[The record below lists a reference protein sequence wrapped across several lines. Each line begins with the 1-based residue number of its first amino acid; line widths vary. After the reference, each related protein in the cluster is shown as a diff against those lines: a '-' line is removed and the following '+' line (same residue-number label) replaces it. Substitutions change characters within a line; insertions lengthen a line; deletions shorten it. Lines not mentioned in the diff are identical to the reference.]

1 MTALPTACAT
11 GRDSPVISASS
22 ANVSPATNVPSAGN
36 ASPGNTRITSP
47 TFKRRAATRTN
58 APSSPKRST
67 VSGRRCMSASREPA
81 VRARR
86 RCSSQRPV
94 SRKNTNIVRES
105 KYTACP
111 HQPCASKV
119 AALLTAKVTAMP
131 KATGKSM
138 LMLRRLRSRSALS
151 KNGPH
156 ENSTTGRLSTHDA
169 QRSSFS
175 ISGVMS
181 PGCAK

>member
-1 MTALPTACAT
+1 MTALPFARAM

-22 ANVSPATNVPSAGN
+22 ANVSPVNTVPSAGN
-36 ASPGNTRITSP
+36 ASPGKTRITSP
-47 TFKRRAATRTN
+47 TASRRTAIRVN
-58 APSSPKRST
+58 WPSALKRST
-67 VSGRRCMSASREPA
+67 VSGRRCIKASKDPA

-94 SRKNTNIVRES
+94 SRKNTNIVSES
-105 KYTACP
+105 KYTSWP
-111 HQPCASKV
+111 HQPSGWNV

-131 KATGKSM
+131 SATGKSM
-138 LMLRRLRSRSALS
+138 PMLRRLRSRQALP

-156 ENSTTGRLSTHDA
+156 ENSTTGRLRTHDA

-175 ISGVMS
+175 MSGVMS
-181 PGCAK
+181 PGAAR